1 MGGQLD
7 VPEWRSPLPNAI
19 LQASRGEKGGE
30 NQVGGAWGRMEV
42 LNNPFDFIQDC
53 LHESESFHLNL
64 SNFQSLVS
72 CGLAGLPHE
81 PVFSRVGG
89 DEITQLKV
97 KVLSLI

>member
-1 MGGQLD
+1 M
-7 VPEWRSPLPNAI
+7 S
-19 LQASRGEKGGE
+19 
-30 NQVGGAWGRMEV
+30 QVGGLPCPTPSCKPAGGRREVKTRLEEPGGGWRMEV

-81 PVFSRVGG
+81 PVFSQVGG
-89 DEITQLKV
+89 DEITQMKV